1 MGEVWLLRP
10 VRHPRSGLQALVPGC
25 PGAVTLRNLAAIG
38 SKTAP
43 TVACLLLTRFK
54 RLAEHVCRPGF
65 PAP

>member
-1 MGEVWLLRP
+1 MPG
-10 VRHPRSGLQALVPGC
+10 QASRLFC
-25 PGAVTLRNLAAIG
+25 PAALAPVTLRNLDATG

-54 RLAEHVCRPGF
+54 RPAEDVCRPGF

>member
-10 VRHPRSGLQALVPGC
+10 VGPPRSGLQALLPGF

-54 RLAEHVCRPGF
+54 RPAEDVCRPGF